1 MVMKAVCRRKFCI
14 VIALVVEGA
23 IAQILLGLGF
33 KSHVLAQSIT
43 LDGTLS
49 PARTLTG
56 ASYRIRQ
63 ADGRTVDRNLFHSFG
78 RFNLTTGESATFE
91 SAPDIRNIITRVTG
105 GSPSAIDGLIQTESN
120 NVNLFMINPSGIVFG
135 RNASLNIGGSF
146 VASTANAIEFG
157 NQGFFS
163 ASVPNDPSAL
173 LIINP
178 SALLFNRIN
187 AKAIVNRSIASAGV
201 SPSGNNIFGLRVSDG
216 QSLLLVGGDVT
227 LDGGRIE
234 AFGGRVEIGGLSG
247 IGTVAL
253 NSNGSLKFPD
263 EVAQSN
269 VILTNAVIDTM
280 AGGGGS
286 IAINARNFNASQASI
301 LQTGIGSGLGNA
313 NSQAGDISLN
323 ATGQIQID
331 RASLVLNFIGLGAM
345 GNAGDIRINTG
356 SISLLNAS
364 RLENPIYGTGNAGRV
379 IINARDT
386 VSFNGGDSTGFTSGI
401 FNDVNETGIGQGGNV
416 QIHARAFSLTNGATI
431 SASLYGRGN
440 AGDIII
446 NARDAVVIKGFRR
459 IGDRILTSGIFSN
472 IQTDAQGN
480 GGTIQIMTNAL
491 SVSNSAEL
499 DVGNFGRGNAGT
511 VIINARDT
519 AVFDSG
525 NIFSDV
531 EENAIGQGGSIRINT
546 GSLFLRRGAEL
557 VTTTR
562 SQGNAGS
569 VIINARDRVFLEGEG
584 TSLFQAGMF
593 PSAILSDVG
602 QTGLGQGGDVQIN
615 AGVLSVTGGAELSVA
630 TSGKGDAG
638 NILINARNV
647 TFDGVSGNGR
657 IPSFGRS
664 AVTLGAIGDG
674 GDIQI
679 NATSLSLT
687 NSAQLSSSSVGQGIA
702 GRIEI
707 GSRSVLLDNQAALFA
722 RTASGR
728 GGNIALNAQDLLL
741 LRHSSQISATA
752 GTAQSGGNGGNI
764 SINSNFI
771 VAVPSENSD
780 ITANAFTG
788 RGGIARI
795 NTQGIFGIQS
805 RSQLTSQSDI
815 TASSERGIQGVVT
828 INTPDVDPSR
838 GLIELP
844 ANVVDRSTQIALGC
858 TPRGQESGR
867 FVVTGR
873 GGLPLSP
880 DEALRDRAVL
890 TPEWVTVDATTSEG
904 EAVQRS
910 SEIETLP
917 QAAESTP
924 ADAIVEA
931 NGWTVNAQGKVALID
946 QSRPLDPVQHQGD
959 RVCLGR

>member
-1 MVMKAVCRRKFCI
+1 MTFATSSHRSETRQSGLQWLSA
-14 VIALVVEGA
+14 IALPSAALFA
-23 IAQILLGLGF
+23 IAPLTLPIP
-33 KSHVLAQSIT
+33 VLAQSVT
-43 LDGTLS
+43 LDGSLGAER
-49 PARTLTG
+49 PLTG
-56 ASYRIRQ
+56 PNYRVQ
-63 ADGRTVDRNLFHSFG
+63 QNDGRSAGNNLFHSF
-78 RFNLTTGESATFE
+78 RQLNLDTGESITFE
-91 SAPDIRNIITRVTG
+91 SAPNIRNIFSRVTG
-105 GSPSAIDGLIQTESN
+105 GTPSVIDGLIETESRGAS
-120 NVNLFMINPSGIVFG
+120 LFLLNPSGIVFG
-135 RNASLNIGGSF
+135 RNASLNVGRSF
-146 VASTANAIEFG
+146 AASTADAIGFG
-157 NQGFFS
+157 DQGVFS
-163 ASVPNDPSAL
+163 ASVTNDPSAL
-173 LIINP
+173 LTMNP
-178 SALLFNRIN
+178 SALIFNQIN

-201 SPSGNNIFGLRVSDG
+201 SPSGNNIFGLRVPDG
-216 QSLLLVGGDVT
+216 QSLLLVGGDVN

-247 IGTVAL
+247 TGIVAL

-269 VILTNAVIDTM
+269 VILNNAVIDTV

-301 LQTGIGSGLGNA
+301 LQTGIGAGLGNA

-356 SISLLNAS
+356 SLSLLNAS

-386 VSFNGGDSTGFTSGI
+386 VSFNGGDNIGFTSGI

-416 QIHARAFSLTNGATI
+416 KIHARAFSLTNGATI

-459 IGDRILTSGIFSN
+459 IGDRILFSGIFSN

-480 GGTIQIMTNAL
+480 GGTIQIATGTFSMI
-491 SVSNSAEL
+491 NSAEI

-519 AVFDSG
+519 AVLDQG

-531 EENAIGQGGSIRINT
+531 EENAVGQGGSIRINT

-562 SQGNAGS
+562 SQGDAGS
-569 VIINARDRVFLEGEG
+569 VIINARDRVSLEGEG
-584 TSLFQAGMF
+584 TSLSEAGMF
-593 PSAILSDVG
+593 PSAILSDVTQDG
-602 QTGLGQGGDVQIN
+602 QGQGGDIQIN
-615 AGVLSVTGGAELSVA
+615 AGSLSVTGGAELSVE
-630 TSGKGDAG
+630 TSGRGDAG

-647 TFDGVSGNGR
+647 SFDGASRNER
-657 IPSFGRS
+657 YPSFGGS

-687 NSAQLSSSSVGQGIA
+687 NGAQLSSSSVGQGIA

-728 GGNIALNAQDLLL
+728 GGNISLNAQDLLL
-741 LRHSSQISATA
+741 LRHNSQISTTA

-771 VAVPSENSD
+771 VAVSSENSD

-844 ANVVDRSTQIALGC
+844 ANVVDRSQQIAQACRSSNG
-858 TPRGQESGR
+858 SANH
-867 FVVTGR
+867 FIR

-880 DEALRDRAVL
+880 DAPLR
-890 TPEWVTVDATTSEG
+890 G
-904 EAVQRS
+904 EAIATPYWITLDHVNENN
-910 SEIETLP
+910 SEQLSEKLD
-917 QAAESTP
+917 EK
-924 ADAIVEA
+924 AIVEA
-931 NGWTVNAQGKVALID
+931 DGWRADEQGRIILMANSANGESSQEQLRNQL
-946 QSRPLDPVQHQGD
+946 RPAVSCQNL
-959 RVCLGR
+959 R